1 MQSGYIKLKASNFS
15 EASAMHE
22 HEQQLLK
29 REISRLSQDL
39 ERCSDPQYQELIQ
52 EYILFLGT
60 VIKNY
65 S

>member
-1 MQSGYIKLKASNFS
+1 
-15 EASAMHE
+15 MHE

-39 ERCSDPQYQELIQ
+39 ERCPDPQYRELIQ

-60 VIKNY
+60 VIDNNN
-65 S
+65 